1 MCGGFATR
9 YPMSSILIG
18 VLSSLKSIRSF
29 KSLSC
34 VSLTNECGSDYTPT
48 SDLSIAILYA
58 IAGGCS
64 KPKEVYQYLL
74 GILNVPKD
82 YAVRNRLYNT
92 VRKYISRLC
101 NGGYVKRVGY
111 GRYAITKTGLNYI
124 VKISVTHGVGN
135 ELLRRGGGFVGE
147 GEDNFVGG
155 VESYSISSIVS
166 CVSQVVGEVVRGGRV
181 HFVCVKGWGVRR
193 RGKWYFFGSKY
204 SVRSKQSIVEVA
216 TRFGCAKIIHSN
228 TTGNFLVYF
237 TAYNPVPVGFALKVI
252 DGILRKMYRQ
262 YTLLECVRCEY
273 SEFNGQKELWKY
285 MQDNKIVMVKIYRSR
300 KTKTVHIEID
310 FESFVLQPVID
321 GPLQPVAA

>member
-1 MCGGFATR
+1 
-9 YPMSSILIG
+9 
-18 VLSSLKSIRSF
+18 
-29 KSLSC
+29 
-34 VSLTNECGSDYTPT
+34 
-48 SDLSIAILYA
+48 LSIAILYA
-58 IAGGCS
+58 IASGCS

-82 YAVRNRLYNT
+82 YVVRGRLYNA
-92 VRKYISRLC
+92 VRRYISRLC
-101 NGGYVKRVGY
+101 SGGYIKRIGY
-111 GRYAITKTGLNYI
+111 GRYAITKTGLDYI

-135 ELLRRGGGFVGE
+135 GLSRWGGGFVGV
-147 GEDNFVGG
+147 GGDNFVGG
-155 VESYSISSIVS
+155 AGGYSIGGIVS
-166 CVSQVVGEVVRGGRV
+166 CVSQIVREVVRGGKV

-204 SVRSKQSIVEVA
+204 SPRSKQSIVEVA
-216 TRFGCAKIIHSN
+216 TRFGVAKIIHSN

-285 MQDNKIVMVKIYRSR
+285 MQDNKIVMIKIYRSR

-310 FESFVLQPVID
+310 FESYVLQPVID
-321 GPLQPVAA
+321 GPLQPAAA